1 MRRGDEILPVPTFP
15 IFRGQ
20 NNKKQQRNIF
30 VALVASQRAREDGAF
45 LNLAFLS
52 DWFTFFIIF
61 FFFSHF
67 FKSKSGNGSVTIFRG
82 RPGPIERAF
91 INFFTLWWFSDR
103 RETFRIAIF
112 PSKRFKSR
120 AQREVKYV
128 FIIPSAG
135 EKEFSVTYSEIIGRV
150 GFPVC
155 PRLSY
160 VKFYWGTI
168 LKNNATQARH
178 TSFSIV

>member
-61 FFFSHF
+61 FFLSHF

-82 RPGPIERAF
+82 RAARLPESRPDRASF
-91 INFFTLWWFSDR
+91 YQLFHTLMIFWSTWDFSDR
-103 RETFRIAIF
+103 DFALGKRERDSNLALSERWNMFSSFLPRV
-112 PSKRFKSR
+112 KKSSR
-120 AQREVKYV
+120 
-128 FIIPSAG
+128 
-135 EKEFSVTYSEIIGRV
+135 
-150 GFPVC
+150 
-155 PRLSY
+155 
-160 VKFYWGTI
+160 W
-168 LKNNATQARH
+168 H
-178 TSFSIV
+178 TPKS